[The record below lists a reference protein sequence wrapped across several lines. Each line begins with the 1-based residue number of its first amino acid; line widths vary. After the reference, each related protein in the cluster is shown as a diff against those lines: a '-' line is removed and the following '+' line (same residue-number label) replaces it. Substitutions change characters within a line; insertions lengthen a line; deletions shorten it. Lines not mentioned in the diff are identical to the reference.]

1 MRLFIMLK
9 LLLKKPKFIFLSLVT
24 FIFVIIIY
32 FLFFNYVLVYEPVTL
47 EILDQKMK
55 EIIIKEE
62 YLFLELTFIRETL
75 IEYPRL
81 FDIDEYNAFANT
93 VLTPLQMNLKEIYET
108 YVFFRVEGNLE
119 QAYDFLILFE
129 EGLDVYEEQLLK
141 IESWLAREV
150 KLMP

>member
-32 FLFFNYVLVYEPVTL
+32 FLFFNYVLVYEPVTV

-55 EIIIKEE
+55 EIIIKQE

>member
-32 FLFFNYVLVYEPVTL
+32 FLFFNYVLVYEPVTV

>member
-32 FLFFNYVLVYEPVTL
+32 FLFFNYVLVYEPVTV

-55 EIIIKEE
+55 EIIIKQE

-93 VLTPLQMNLKEIYET
+93 VITPLQMNLKEIYET

-119 QAYDFLILFE
+119 QAYDF
-129 EGLDVYEEQLLK
+129 
-141 IESWLAREV
+141 
-150 KLMP
+150 